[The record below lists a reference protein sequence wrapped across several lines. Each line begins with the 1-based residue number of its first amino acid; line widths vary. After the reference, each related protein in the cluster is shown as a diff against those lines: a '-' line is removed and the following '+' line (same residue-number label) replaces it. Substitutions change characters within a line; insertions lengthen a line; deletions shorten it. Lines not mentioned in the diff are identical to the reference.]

1 MLKDSLISLI
11 EEDNS
16 LQESLDTIGEVS
28 DDMETLDLLFY
39 DESAEEKLD
48 RLFPTGL
55 NESYQKRLEREYG
68 KTR

>member
-39 DESAEEKLD
+39 DESTEEKLD

-55 NESYQKRLEREYG
+55 NESYQKRLERE
-68 KTR
+68 

>member
-55 NESYQKRLEREYG
+55 NESYQKRLERE
-68 KTR
+68 